1 MTDGVKLT
9 GTGAGAAK
17 PANQLY
23 QSDGVREVQSRARFL
38 EHEQTPQEH
47 AGLKR
52 LNGLLNQNVPLEK
65 NAPRGYYLNIRV

>member
-1 MTDGVKLT
+1 
-9 GTGAGAAK
+9 
-17 PANQLY
+17 
-23 QSDGVREVQSRARFL
+23 VQSRARFL